1 MQIMYLL
8 LGWQRIKIDLLNDAN
23 FIFCCLCIGF
33 RYAEILIKD
42 NNLFPEKTVRRNKN
56 VND

>member
-23 FIFCCLCIGF
+23 FIFVV
-33 RYAEILIKD
+33 Y
-42 NNLFPEKTVRRNKN
+42 V
-56 VND
+56 